1 MPGRVRGATV
11 LVASVGGVDSLPSV
25 PPRVRYAP
33 RTRTLTTLEVTVNG
47 GALSYTD
54 SGAGRPLLCLHGG
67 MGIDGASLR
76 VPGILG
82 LATQG
87 VRVVIPDQRGHGRST
102 RQSDIEYSHEVW
114 ASDANVLARVLGFST
129 LALLG
134 HSYGGFIALEYA
146 VRWPDSLTHLV
157 LVGTSAG
164 PVSATSVRVASA
176 SALRERFRSAWP
188 HFFVGSDKHWPLF
201 DALQF
206 SPEPYNAAFTRE
218 LPAYDL
224 RDRVATL
231 AVPALLVVG
240 SADHYRSDME
250 WLAERMPRAE
260 LWIVD
265 DAGHLPFIERANDFT
280 SKVGAFL
287 NRRYE

>member
-1 MPGRVRGATV
+1 V
-11 LVASVGGVDSLPSV
+11 
-25 PPRVRYAP
+25 
-33 RTRTLTTLEVTVNG
+33 TTLEITVNG
-47 GALSYTD
+47 AAISYTD
-54 SGAGRPLLCLHGG
+54 TGAGRPLLCLHGG

-76 VPGILG
+76 VPGILD
-82 LATQG
+82 LAGHG
-87 VRVVIPDQRGHGRST
+87 VRVVIPDQRGHGRSIHEC
-102 RQSDIEYSHEVW
+102 DVEYSHELW
-114 ASDANVLARVLGFST
+114 ASDANALARVLGFST

-146 VRWPDSLTHLV
+146 VRWPESLTHLV

-164 PVSATSVRVASA
+164 PVTATSASVASA

-201 DALQF
+201 ESLQF

-231 AVPALLVVG
+231 DVPALLLVG
-240 SADHYRSDME
+240 AADHYRPAME
-250 WLAERMPRAE
+250 WLAGRMPNAE
-260 LWIVD
+260 LCVVD
-265 DAGHLPFIERANDFT
+265 DAGHLPFIERANHFT
-280 SKVGAFL
+280 SRVAAFL
-287 NRRYE
+287 NQRM